1 MLLLFIMKALQI
13 YRIVILY
20 KNESVFIYKQE
31 LLRTYFMCSS
41 TQKQGIR

>member
-31 LLRTYFMCSS
+31 LL
-41 TQKQGIR
+41 